1 MQEPGSL
8 STGLLALPY
17 EFGVGELILPDK
29 CRFCAEEQTKTN
41 SMNAVKNS
49 PL

>member
-8 STGLLALPY
+8 STGLLTLPS
-17 EFGVGELILPDK
+17 EFGVGELIEPDK
-29 CRFCAEEQTKTN
+29 CRCCAEQQTKAN